1 MYGLLLLAIAIALVF
16 LRPVR
21 ERFTEITAPPYSQ
34 TLKDEFWA
42 TLSPPEKD
50 AVRSAVRTMQMTEAQ
65 VEPAAIE
72 KVASIVAEFYPQ
84 YSATL
89 TQTVLRSK
97 IDAYAGTQSGLRAVA
112 TRVLTAYFVET
123 PATGTTQTGTTGAT
137 QTGATGGAAAGSI
150 QVPDVQRI
158 QSGGLP
164 YTDAE
169 TERIVNLSQTAKA
182 QVQARIQQLQN
193 QSTPAQQDYLLKLQL
208 TGVVARFYEEVYTT
222 LTRPVQDSD
231 IDAFVTRILQPP
243 TDLIPEQQSGLKDLL
258 TKYYMGG
265 ATGAAQTG
273 TTQTGTTQ
281 TGTAQTGT
289 TQTGA
294 TAGSIQVP
302 NLSAPGVIPFYS
314 DAEMNRIQSLVPTAY
329 SQLVSSFT
337 TAGETPS
344 NAATLA
350 RNSLAT
356 IIAQFYVAVYSSL
369 TRPVQTSD
377 IDAFLPTL
385 PASVRPPPEVFPAIK
400 ELLMKYYMGTAA
412 SQGPSFQQPRSYAE
426 LDALYKA
433 KLAEYQTKVTEALRT
448 NDTSAL
454 PAIRT
459 LNAEIS
465 QLLEE
470 MLSSLD
476 PLRQDTE
483 TTRRQREELVTI
495 LAQIQREQTGL
506 QDEKDSFGR
515 VRRIREMQQ
524 GVKESDLKLY
534 AVLFVSACIAVFVI
548 ALSKS

>member
-1 MYGLLLLAIAIALVF
+1 
-16 LRPVR
+16 
-21 ERFTEITAPPYSQ
+21 
-34 TLKDEFWA
+34 
-42 TLSPPEKD
+42 
-50 AVRSAVRTMQMTEAQ
+50 
-65 VEPAAIE
+65 
-72 KVASIVAEFYPQ
+72 
-84 YSATL
+84 
-89 TQTVLRSK
+89 
-97 IDAYAGTQSGLRAVA
+97 
-112 TRVLTAYFVET
+112 
-123 PATGTTQTGTTGAT
+123 
-137 QTGATGGAAAGSI
+137 
-150 QVPDVQRI
+150 VQRI

-222 LTRPVQDSD
+222 LTRPVQESD

-265 ATGAAQTG
+265 ATGTAETETTQTE
-273 TTQTGTTQ
+273 TTQTGTT
-281 TGTAQTGT
+281 TE
-289 TQTGA
+289 
-294 TAGSIQVP
+294 SIQVP

-433 KLAEYQTKVTEALRT
+433 KLAEYQTKVAEALRT

>member
-1 MYGLLLLAIAIALVF
+1 MYGLLLLAIAIALVV

-34 TLKDEFWA
+34 TLKDEFWT

-72 KVASIVAEFYPQ
+72 KVASIVAGFYPQ

-89 TQTVLRSK
+89 PQ
-97 IDAYAGTQSGLRAVA
+97 AQLRAKVESYATLQANLSGVA

-123 PATGTTQTGTTGAT
+123 PATGTSQTGATGATQTGTTG
-137 QTGATGGAAAGSI
+137 GATAGSI
-150 QVPDVQRI
+150 QIPDVQRI

-222 LTRPVQDSD
+222 LTRPVQESD

-265 ATGAAQTG
+265 ATGTAETETTQTE
-273 TTQTGTTQ
+273 TTQTGTT
-281 TGTAQTGT
+281 TE
-289 TQTGA
+289 
-294 TAGSIQVP
+294 SIQVP

-433 KLAEYQTKVTEALRT
+433 KLAEYQTKVAEALRT

>member
-34 TLKDEFWA
+34 TLKDEFWT

-72 KVASIVAEFYPQ
+72 KVASIVAGFYPQ

-89 TQTVLRSK
+89 PQ
-97 IDAYAGTQSGLRAVA
+97 AQLRAKVESYATLQANLSGVA

-123 PATGTTQTGTTGAT
+123 PATGTSQTGATGAT
-137 QTGATGGAAAGSI
+137 QTGTTGGAAAGSI

-222 LTRPVQDSD
+222 LTRPVQESD

-265 ATGAAQTG
+265 ATGTAETETTQTE
-273 TTQTGTTQ
+273 TTQTGTT
-281 TGTAQTGT
+281 TE
-289 TQTGA
+289 
-294 TAGSIQVP
+294 SIQVP

-433 KLAEYQTKVTEALRT
+433 KLAEYQTKVAEALRT